1 MLKRLDNIGVA
12 VSDVARAHDFYTRVL
27 EMEAAPLREGAEGFS
42 PRLGDI
48 ALYVFKTE
56 ASGAPGRDAETA
68 TNPIGIDHLAFEVE
82 DYEGVQC
89 ELESRGVTFVHD
101 SVGEPG
107 GFQYR
112 AFQDPDGN
120 MIYVI
125 HRGG

>member
-12 VSDVARAHDFYTRVL
+12 VTDVARAHDFYTRVL
-27 EMEAAPLREGAEGFS
+27 GMEAPPLTEGAEGFS
-42 PRLGDI
+42 PSLGDI

-56 ASGAPGRDAETA
+56 ATGDSGRDAEMT
-68 TNPIGIDHLAFEVE
+68 TNPVGIDHLAFEVD
-82 DYEGVQC
+82 DYEEAQR
-89 ELESRGVTFVHD
+89 ELESRGVTFVQD

-125 HRGG
+125 HKGG